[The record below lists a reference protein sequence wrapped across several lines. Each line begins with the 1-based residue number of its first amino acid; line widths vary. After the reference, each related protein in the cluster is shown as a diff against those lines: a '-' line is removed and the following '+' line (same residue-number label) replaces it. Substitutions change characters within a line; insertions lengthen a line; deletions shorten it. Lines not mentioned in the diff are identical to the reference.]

1 MSLYKH
7 FKISIDRLFVEL
19 SPVKHIWLDAKCTFN
34 SKKTIIILMSHSRA
48 VCVYFKKHKPDLM
61 QLYELKFRIFWI
73 DPATKP
79 MAMKALY
86 IIFIMCGCILIL

>member
-1 MSLYKH
+1 MLNVH
-7 FKISIDRLFVEL
+7 
-19 SPVKHIWLDAKCTFN
+19 FN

-48 VCVYFKKHKPDLM
+48 VCVYFKNTSWISCNSTKNN
-61 QLYELKFRIFWI
+61 YELKFRIFWI

-86 IIFIMCGCILIL
+86 IIFIMCGCILL